1 MITVLK
7 PGLLTSVQD
16 MGRYRYQKYGVIA
29 SGVMDQIAHR
39 VANILVG
46 NGENEPTLEIT
57 LLGPVL
63 RFEKDCLIS
72 ICGGNLSPSI
82 NLLPVRSWRTIFV
95 RKGSE
100 LRFGPAVA
108 GSRAY
113 LAVAGGITVQEVMN
127 SKSTYLRAE
136 IGGYEGRALKPGD
149 VIRLDKPGDLS
160 TVMMENL
167 EGQPGDKPYAEMDWS
182 ITSKL
187 IPIHRKDMP
196 IRVMKGKQYH
206 LFDEESK
213 RRIFSDR
220 FEVSPQSDRM
230 GYRLK
235 GPLLRLEV
243 PEELISEAVSFGS
256 IQVPGEGNPIIL
268 LADRQTTGGYP
279 KIGQIA
285 SVDLPLI
292 AQAKPGDYITFKY
305 VTHEEA
311 QLLFLEREEN
321 LKQLKKG
328 IRLKFI

>member
-1 MITVLK
+1 MITVVK

-16 MGRYRYQKYGVIA
+16 MGRYGYQKYGVIA

-46 NGENEPTLEIT
+46 NEENEPTLEIT

-72 ICGGNLSPSI
+72 ICGGDLSPSI
-82 NLLPVRSWRTIFV
+82 NRLPVRSWRTIFV
-95 RKGSE
+95 KKDSE

-108 GSRAY
+108 GTRVY
-113 LAVAGGITVQEVMN
+113 LAVAGGIAVQEVLN
-127 SKSTYLRAE
+127 SKSTYLRAG

-149 VIRLDKPGDLS
+149 VIRLAKPGDLS
-160 TVMMENL
+160 TTMMGNL
-167 EGQPGDKPYAEMDWS
+167 EDLTGDKPFAEMDWS

-187 IPIHRKDMP
+187 IPIHQKDMP

-256 IQVPGEGNPIIL
+256 IQVPAEGNPIVL

-279 KIGQIA
+279 KIAQIA

-292 AQAKPGDYITFKY
+292 AQAKPGDYITFKN

-321 LKQLKKG
+321 LKQLKNG
-328 IRLKFI
+328 IILKFK

>member
-1 MITVLK
+1 MITVVK

-16 MGRYRYQKYGVIA
+16 MGRYGYQKYGVIA

-46 NGENEPTLEIT
+46 NEDNEPTLEIT

-63 RFEKDCLIS
+63 RFEKNCLIS
-72 ICGGNLSPSI
+72 ICGGDLSPSI
-82 NLLPVRSWRTIFV
+82 NRFPVRTWRTIFV
-95 RKGSE
+95 KKGSE

-108 GSRAY
+108 GTRVY
-113 LAVAGGITVQEVMN
+113 LAVAGGITVQEAMN
-127 SKSTYLRAE
+127 SKSTYLRAG

-149 VIRLDKPGDLS
+149 VIRVDKPRDLS
-160 TVMMENL
+160 TAMMESL
-167 EGQPGDKPYAEMDWS
+167 EGQTGDKPFAEMDWS
-182 ITSKL
+182 ITSNL

-196 IRVMKGKQYH
+196 IRVMKGRQYH

-213 RRIFSDR
+213 LKIFSER

-256 IQVPGEGNPIIL
+256 IQVPPEGNPIIL

-292 AQAKPGDYITFKY
+292 AQAKPGDYITFKE

-311 QLLFLEREEN
+311 QLLLLEREEN
-321 LKQLKKG
+321 IKQLKNG
-328 IRLKFI
+328 IILKFK